1 MAKLSADT
9 LMERET
15 TIRWDELDHEA
26 TMFTASISVREEWQS
41 LGYRVLA
48 IKVGRGWTT
57 VVPADR
63 VAFKPL
69 RKGTPSGERGKSK

>member
-15 TIRWDELDHEA
+15 TIRWDELTNEA
-26 TMFTASISVREEWQS
+26 TMFTASIPVRDEWQA

-48 IKVGRGWTT
+48 VPVGRGWRT

-63 VAFKPL
+63 VTFKPL
-69 RKGTPSGERGKSK
+69 RKGPTSGKEGK